1 MSTNI
6 TVQQYK
12 PSEIIAIFNEI
23 LAHQNNQAS
32 GKLVCIRG
40 LYLVGNGVSY
50 SGVYYDT
57 LRDENSPVEL
67 AIRITDTQR
76 KELTPGNLV
85 EILGTLGR
93 KITGK
98 GEIKLELNVSRVE
111 VVKEQVIDENE
122 VKRIEYRQRK
132 VEAGFKNV
140 DAILESLLFN
150 NTRPQVALII
160 AASSITLGDFEDGI
174 RAARATIDFHEERV
188 TLTQTKTLCE
198 KLKELDAK
206 GYHAIAI
213 VRGGG
218 VDSTIDVD
226 KPEVIEV
233 VSSLKTPFISG
244 VGHKPE
250 KIFLRQVADKW
261 TPTPQGLGQYFS
273 ELAETVNEKKNKSQ
287 AALTEQI
294 KKQCKDQLEAGQKQN
309 KELQEKL
316 AKLTKNQEEATK
328 QHKEQVEAIQ
338 KQHKEQ
344 LEKTN
349 KQNEELQ
356 KKLAELTKTHS
367 EQLGK
372 LQGQMKAQTEASAK
386 QSKEFNESLKKMQET
401 NGQLQKSMEKLTAQ
415 NTQANKD
422 LNEAKDKARQLE
434 KQLSEALSNSGNTLW
449 KIIAIIAAIAFFAVL
464 LFK

>member
-1 MSTNI
+1 MANI
-6 TVQQYK
+6 TVQQFQ
-12 PSEIIAIFNEI
+12 PSEIIAIFNDI

-40 LYLVGNGVSY
+40 LYLKGNGIAY
-50 SGVYYDT
+50 NGVYFDS
-57 LRDENSPVEL
+57 LRDENSQVEL
-67 AIRITDTQR
+67 PIKITDSQR

-85 EILGTLGR
+85 DILGTLGR
-93 KITGK
+93 RITPK
-98 GEIKLELNVSRVE
+98 SEIKLELNVSRVE

-188 TLTQTKTLCE
+188 TLTQTKALCE
-198 KLKELDAK
+198 KLKELDTK

-218 VDSTIDVD
+218 IDSTTDVD

-294 KKQCKDQLEAGQKQN
+294 KKQFKDQLEAGQKQN

-316 AKLTKNQEEATK
+316 AKLTKTQEETQK
-328 QHKEQVEAIQ
+328 QHKEQVDKA
-338 KQHKEQ
+338 
-344 LEKTN
+344 N

-356 KKLAELTKTHS
+356 KKLTEITKANETAQKAHA

-372 LQGQMKAQTEASAK
+372 LQVQLKAQTEASSK

-434 KQLSEALSNSGNTLW
+434 KQLSEALSNSGSTLW

-464 LFK
+464 LLK

>member
-1 MSTNI
+1 MANI
-6 TVQQYK
+6 TVQQFQ
-12 PSEIIAIFNEI
+12 PSEIIAIFNDI

-40 LYLVGNGVSY
+40 LYLKGNGIAY
-50 SGVYYDT
+50 NGVYFDA
-57 LRDENSPVEL
+57 LRDENSQVEL
-67 AIRITDTQR
+67 PIKITDAQR

-85 EILGTLGR
+85 DILGTLGR
-93 KITGK
+93 RITPK
-98 GEIKLELNVSRVE
+98 SEIKLELNVSRVE

-188 TLTQTKTLCE
+188 TLTQTKALCE
-198 KLKELDAK
+198 KLKELDVK

-218 VDSTIDVD
+218 IDSTTDVD

-294 KKQCKDQLEAGQKQN
+294 KKQFKDQLEAGQKQN

-316 AKLTKNQEEATK
+316 AKLTKTQEETQK
-328 QHKEQVEAIQ
+328 QHKEQVDKA
-338 KQHKEQ
+338 
-344 LEKTN
+344 N

-356 KKLAELTKTHS
+356 KKLTEITKANETAQKAHA

>member
-1 MSTNI
+1 MANI
-6 TVQQYK
+6 TVQQFQ
-12 PSEIIAIFNEI
+12 PSEIIAIFNDI

-40 LYLVGNGVSY
+40 LYLKGNGIAY
-50 SGVYYDT
+50 NGVYFDA
-57 LRDENSPVEL
+57 LRDENSQVEL
-67 AIRITDTQR
+67 PIKITDSQR

-85 EILGTLGR
+85 DILGTLGR
-93 KITGK
+93 RITPK
-98 GEIKLELNVSRVE
+98 SEIKLELNVSRVE

-188 TLTQTKTLCE
+188 TLTQTKALCE
-198 KLKELDAK
+198 KLKELDVK

-218 VDSTIDVD
+218 IDSTTDVD

-294 KKQCKDQLEAGQKQN
+294 KKQFKDQLEAGQKQN

-316 AKLTKNQEEATK
+316 SKLNKIQEEATK
-328 QHKEQVEAIQ
+328 QHKEQLEAIQ

-344 LEKTN
+344 LEK
-349 KQNEELQ
+349 LQ
-356 KKLAELTKTHS
+356 AQLKT
-367 EQLGK
+367 
-372 LQGQMKAQTEASAK
+372 QTDTSAK
-386 QSKEFNESLKKMQET
+386 QSKEFNESLKKMQDT
-401 NGQLQKSMEKLTAQ
+401 NSELNKSLQKLTAQ
-415 NTQANKD
+415 NTQAAKD
-422 LNEAKDKARQLE
+422 LNDAKERQRQLE
-434 KQLSEALSNSGNTLW
+434 KQLEEALNKNKGCSTGCLGM
-449 KIIAIIAAIAFFAVL
+449 IAAIISIASVACWL
-464 LFK
+464 LCLII